1 MSSEQRFF
9 ERVVCLPIALGQVAV
24 PEAPLPDEAFLLPFS
39 FNQDTEQERKGDKQ
53 KPWDDRRPLYMCLDH
68 NHIEY
73 NPLHH

>member
-9 ERVVCLPIALGQVAV
+9 ERVVSLPIALGQVAV
-24 PEAPLPDEAFLLPFS
+24 PESPLPDEAFIIPINLLH
-39 FNQDTEQERKGDKQ
+39 DTEQEHKRDKP

-73 NPLHH
+73 NPLQR